1 MLRRIAPRACFVADD
16 YFGNTKEKHL
26 GFPNV
31 YKYNM
36 VQTVKQAVQNHVTPL
51 LPSLFGSNAFT
62 AYSAFIRH
70 LKLPARSSGP
80 SATVFSS
87 APLLLLRAG
96 LGTTAARAGRVLR
109 LRLCHNPLIGAQGLL
124 RHPESPGCPKAPWLI
139 CQICVLGAETASSSL
154 LCPLQ
159 KVCPPKVCPP

>member
-1 MLRRIAPRACFVADD
+1 MDD

-36 VQTVKQAVQNHVTPL
+36 VQTVKQAVQNHVTPV

-62 AYSAFIRH
+62 TTYSAFIRR

-80 SATVFSS
+80 SAVVFPARLSS
-87 APLLLLRAG
+87 SCK
-96 LGTTAARAGRVLR
+96 LGWGRGGAGRVGAVA
-109 LRLCHNPLIGAQGLL
+109 PLAP
-124 RHPESPGCPKAPWLI
+124 RPAHWSPGPPSAPHCSRPARREAGPPRNVLARMPKLR
-139 CQICVLGAETASSSL
+139 VGAEMASSSP
-154 LCPLQ
+154 LCP
-159 KVCPPKVCPP
+159 P

>member
-1 MLRRIAPRACFVADD
+1 MLRRIAPCACFVADD

-36 VQTVKQAVQNHVTPL
+36 VQTVKQAVQNHVTPV

-62 AYSAFIRH
+62 TYSAFIRH

-80 SATVFSS
+80 SAAVFSS

-96 LGTTAARAGRVLR
+96 LGTQQRGQGGCCSSACATTHSLEPRASFGTLRAWAAPKR
-109 LRLCHNPLIGAQGLL
+109 
-124 RHPESPGCPKAPWLI
+124 PGSYAKSAC
-139 CQICVLGAETASSSL
+139 
-154 LCPLQ
+154 
-159 KVCPPKVCPP
+159 